1 MKKLIILSITLL
13 TLSACSQLGL
23 SSAEPAEPVDLSGI
37 ESQLDALDKKIE
49 EQNKK
54 LDVRLDVI
62 EAKLDKPVAK
72 PKPDAKPKPENI
84 QPVATVEAQEEKDC
98 SQGNG
103 TAQNPL
109 VSNTEENPC
118 KYRLEITKQGVI
130 FPFINENI
138 IVDEIHY
145 NRGNITIEFV
155 SSIDADLIFTY
166 EGVGYYS
173 VPSMPIMGANKGE
186 SINTDFLPM
195 DCKCPGYMAI
205 HEGIAESF
213 KIILQV
219 GYVADPD
226 LLGYASEVTFLG
238 Q

>member
-1 MKKLIILSITLL
+1 MKKLIVPIIILM

-84 QPVATVEAQEEKDC
+84 QPVATVEAVEEKDC

-109 VSNTEENPC
+109 VSNTEIPC
-118 KYRLEITKQGVI
+118 TYRLQITKQGVT
-130 FPFINENI
+130 FPFINENT
-138 IVDEIHY
+138 IVDEIFY
-145 NRGNITIEFV
+145 ERGSPIVIEFE
-155 SSIDADLIFTY
+155 SSIDADVIFTY

-173 VPSMPIMGANKGE
+173 GIMPIMPAK
-186 SINTDFLPM
+186 TDEGLVTNILPK
-195 DCKCPGYMAI
+195 DCKCRGYMNI
-205 HEGIAESF
+205 HEGIATSF
-213 KIILQV
+213 KV
-219 GYVADPD
+219 TFDPD
-226 LLGYASEVTFLG
+226 LMFTLPKEVTFLG
-238 Q
+238 MG

>member
-1 MKKLIILSITLL
+1 MKRLIVPIIILM

-23 SSAEPAEPVDLSGI
+23 SSAEPAEPVDMSGI

-109 VSNTEENPC
+109 VSNTEIPC
-118 KYRLEITKQGVI
+118 TYRLEITKQGVI

-195 DCKCPGYMAI
+195 DCKCPGLMAI

>member
-1 MKKLIILSITLL
+1 MKKLIVPIIILM

-23 SSAEPAEPVDLSGI
+23 SSAEPAEPVDMSGI

-109 VSNTEENPC
+109 VSNTEIPC
-118 KYRLEITKQGVI
+118 TYRLEITKQGVI

-173 VPSMPIMGANKGE
+173 VPSMPSVGANKGE

-195 DCKCPGYMAI
+195 DCKCPGLMAI